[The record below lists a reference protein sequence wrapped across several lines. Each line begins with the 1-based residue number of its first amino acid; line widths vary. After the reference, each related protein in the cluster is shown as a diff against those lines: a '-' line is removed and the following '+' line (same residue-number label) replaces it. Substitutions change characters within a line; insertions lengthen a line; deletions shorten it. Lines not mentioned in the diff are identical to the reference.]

1 MVCPPLQLPNN
12 GRVSYNDYLLN
23 RGEYFVFKEA
33 TYQCNDGYSIEH
45 GWRVRTCQ
53 SSREWSGYPAVCP
66 KSKENK
72 QITYGFLMK
81 MFYPNVIHTSL
92 RDMLKV

>member
-1 MVCPPLQLPNN
+1 M
-12 GRVSYNDYLLN
+12 G
-23 RGEYFVFKEA
+23 KEA

-53 SSREWSGYPAVCP
+53 SSREWSGYPAVCT

-72 QITYGFLMK
+72 HIIGKLLIMVSIYG
-81 MFYPNVIHTSL
+81 NVLSKCDAYKSKGHLKGLL
-92 RDMLKV
+92 RD